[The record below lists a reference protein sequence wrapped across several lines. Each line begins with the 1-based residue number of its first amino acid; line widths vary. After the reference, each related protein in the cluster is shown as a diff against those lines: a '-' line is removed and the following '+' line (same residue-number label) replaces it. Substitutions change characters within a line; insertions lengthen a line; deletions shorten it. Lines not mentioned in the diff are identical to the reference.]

1 MKIATTYDNGNI
13 FQHFGR
19 TEYFKVYEVEDN
31 KIIDSRVI
39 GSDGVGHGALAG
51 LLADQDIK
59 VLICGGLGGGALNA
73 LRNAGIVRMAA
84 AGMKNL
90 KRAAAAAAEAD
101 VTADSALLW
110 KVKTSAGMSGF
121 TTGEHLM
128 TEHSSTH
135 PMNAE
140 SLLHLS
146 AARA

>member
-1 MKIATTYDNGNI
+1 MSTAVPTVITIITVRDMSAVTTMRMADVVMENMV
-13 FQHFGR
+13 R
-19 TEYFKVYEVEDN
+19 T
-31 KIIDSRVI
+31 
-39 GSDGVGHGALAG
+39 
-51 LLADQDIK
+51 
-59 VLICGGLGGGALNA
+59 
-73 LRNAGIVRMAA
+73 AA

-135 PMNAE
+135 PMTAE